1 MKLTLMQRFF
11 AGDWPARIWFT
22 ALPLFFA
29 AGIVCMCQPSWAL
42 LTNWKSL
49 LGLLAVVVI
58 SLLLGLL
65 ASVLVGWPILG
76 SLYYGRGIKNGGPF
90 HEGDQVLI
98 LTGPHKGRIVKVY
111 AQWQG
116 NTVRVELGDLV
127 KETCKDIFS
136 PTQLLRANAT
146 PPEKPRSGVSN

>member
-1 MKLTLMQRFF
+1 MKLTLMQQFF

-22 ALPLFFA
+22 ALPLLFA
-29 AGIVCMCQPSWAL
+29 AGIVCMCQPSWTL

-49 LGLLAVVVI
+49 LGLLAVGVI

-76 SLYYGRGIKNGGPF
+76 PLYHDRGLKNGGPF
-90 HEGDQVLI
+90 REGDRVLI
-98 LTGPHKGRIVKVY
+98 LTGPHKGRTVRVY
-111 AQWQG
+111 SQWQG
-116 NTVRVELGDLV
+116 DTVRVELGDLE

-136 PTQLLRANAT
+136 PTQLLRADANPA
-146 PPEKPRSGVSN
+146 EKPQPGPLN